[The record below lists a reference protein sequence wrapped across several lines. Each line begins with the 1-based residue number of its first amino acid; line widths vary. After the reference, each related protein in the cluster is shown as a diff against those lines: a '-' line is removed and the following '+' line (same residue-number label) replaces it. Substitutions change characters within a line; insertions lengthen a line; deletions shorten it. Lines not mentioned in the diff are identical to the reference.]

1 MFQYRLAEPASDE
14 LLKTLKTAYAV
25 DLFTEFPKP
34 FFRAS
39 KKQHLLITGAFGL
52 DDITVIFKKDC
63 PLSEKKKLEKLLKP
77 FILPLDK
84 RKNG

>member
-1 MFQYRLAEPASDE
+1 MLEYRLAEPASDK
-14 LLKTLKTAYAV
+14 LVKTLRTIYTV

-34 FFRAS
+34 FFRAD
-39 KKQHLLITGAFGL
+39 KKAHLLITGAFGL
-52 DDITVIFKKDC
+52 DGITVIFKKDC